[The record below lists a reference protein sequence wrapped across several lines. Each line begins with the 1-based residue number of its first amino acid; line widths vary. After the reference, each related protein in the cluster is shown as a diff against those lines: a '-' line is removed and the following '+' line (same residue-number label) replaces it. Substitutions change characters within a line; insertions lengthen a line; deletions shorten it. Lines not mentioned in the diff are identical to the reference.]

1 MHTQERKLPPTGKGG
16 ELLTERRYS
25 VGLAKAIGEESDAEW
40 RYQQVVQKD
49 KLAGMLFSTSGASL
63 RFQAVTG
70 ISRRNDSFQLRG
82 RNSYP
87 PDLAKALRWFI
98 CLGGPISAA
107 FCLHWT
113 AENTMMRVIRVCGG
127 GRRPPSGPVRA
138 FFILGSDS
146 LPFRYPVSP
155 TQPGEVFPKTAG
167 EGFKD

>member
-70 ISRRNDSFQLRG
+70 TR
-82 RNSYP
+82 
-87 PDLAKALRWFI
+87 
-98 CLGGPISAA
+98 
-107 FCLHWT
+107 
-113 AENTMMRVIRVCGG
+113 
-127 GRRPPSGPVRA
+127 
-138 FFILGSDS
+138 
-146 LPFRYPVSP
+146 
-155 TQPGEVFPKTAG
+155 
-167 EGFKD
+167 